1 MRVVTAAQMAELDR
15 RATEEYGIP
24 ISRLM
29 DAAGRRVAQAA
40 EEILGVQ
47 GGRRVLVL
55 AGKGNNG
62 GGGVVAARALPAGG
76 LDDRAPFGFEPEEV
90 QREAPRGVRAAA
102 QARSTKHPPPHP
114 PAGEY

>member
-40 EEILGVQ
+40 EELLGVQ

-62 GGGVVAARALPAGG
+62 GGGLLPAPG
-76 LDDRAPFGFEPEEV
+76 LRPPGVDGRGPVAGPERGRA
-90 QREAPRGVRAAA
+90 GVA
-102 QARSTKHPPPHP
+102 
-114 PAGEY
+114 PAGLGVGPHRGGSL

>member
-62 GGGVVAARALPAGG
+62 GGGLVPARDLRPRGVAVPAPLGAPPGG
-76 LDDRAPFGFEPEEV
+76 LGGG
-90 QREAPRGVRAAA
+90 APRGRAGGP
-102 QARSTKHPPPHP
+102 QPR
-114 PAGEY
+114 AGLFS

>member
-1 MRVVTAAQMAELDR
+1 MRVVPAAQIAELDR

-29 DAAGRRVAQAA
+29 DGAGRRVAQAA

-47 GGRRVLVL
+47 GGRRILVL

-62 GGGVVAARALPAGG
+62 GGGVVPAGDIAPGGVDGRAAVAWAAGGGRREPAAWADAARHPGVGAAL
-76 LDDRAPFGFEPEEV
+76 D
-90 QREAPRGVRAAA
+90 
-102 QARSTKHPPPHP
+102 T
-114 PAGEY
+114 

>member
-1 MRVVTAAQMAELDR
+1 MRIATAAQMAELDR
-15 RATEEYGIP
+15 RATEEFGIP

-62 GGGVVAARALPAGG
+62 GGGSLAPARLHPGGFAGPGHVGTPPWDVWGGPPAARA
-76 LDDRAPFGFEPEEV
+76 
-90 QREAPRGVRAAA
+90 RGAAA
-102 QARSTKHPPPHP
+102 GLSSPS
-114 PAGEY
+114 